1 MSSASDCGGSPND
14 TLQPMTLVTISQ
26 VEAARPD
33 GLTQSGAA
41 MGQSAAGLNER
52 INQQQ
57 GALDTLKSGWQGAAS
72 DSAIAKAVPILTHMQ
87 QMQKAM
93 AVLQTTLQEGGVT
106 LSGIRTNVL
115 NNVDQLRGQGW
126 QVASDGS
133 VSVRP
138 GSSLDRY
145 AAISPV
151 NEMQVRQLAAANS
164 MTMKSLLASFDTTDR
179 QLGQKMRSAVA
190 ALDGK
195 PSTFWAGIGDI
206 PQKPPDT
213 GPTIPQDKSPEEVK
227 TWWES
232 LSQSDKDR
240 LLREQP
246 EKLGNL
252 NGIPVEDRSK
262 ANIETMNRDIAR
274 VENATEAIPYDDMQR
289 YYNAIKIRDGLA
301 AQRAKTGAE
310 TYLYVYEPNAFDNQG
325 RAAIA
330 IGNPDTA
337 DNTAV
342 VVPGTGNSV
351 ESGWLSRD
359 DAARV
364 YDQTSKAD
372 PTRST
377 AVVAWMGYDA
387 PDSLTDVRVGQP
399 DLARQGGDLL
409 AGDVNALNVTNQ
421 GDSHVTVIGHSY
433 GSTTVADAAAGSGM
447 RVDDVVLIGSPG
459 TDLAKSAS
467 DFHLPEGGH
476 VFVGAASTDPITH
489 FGGMQSTMPGTDFTV
504 GLGNDPADDDF
515 GSTRFKAEVPGL
527 SNPFSDHSS
536 YLQPGSESLYSI
548 ATIASGQGDKLEELG
563 MTADHRFRMGIPGL
577 PEMGPKLDP
586 EIVRPGTSG
595 HTYG

>member
-1 MSSASDCGGSPND
+1 
-14 TLQPMTLVTISQ
+14 MTLVTIAQ

-33 GLTQSGAA
+33 GLTQSGAV
-41 MGQSAAGLNER
+41 MGQSAAGLNAR
-52 INQQQ
+52 ISQQQ
-57 GALDTLKSGWQGAAS
+57 GTLTALKSGWQGAAS
-72 DSAIAKAVPILTHMQ
+72 DAAIAKAGPTLQRMQ
-87 QMQKAM
+87 DMHRSM
-93 AVLQTTLQEGGVT
+93 ATLQTTLQDGGAA
-106 LSGIRTNVL
+106 LSGIRANVL
-115 NNVDQLRGQGW
+115 STADQLRGQGW
-126 QVASDGS
+126 QVGSDGT

-138 GSSLDRY
+138 GSPLDKY
-145 AAISPV
+145 ARVSPV
-151 NEMQVRQLAAANS
+151 NNMQIRQQAATNS
-164 MTMKSLLASFDTTDR
+164 MTMKTLLASFDTTDR
-179 QLGQKMRSAVA
+179 QLGQNLRSAVA

-195 PSTFWAGIGDI
+195 PSTFWARSGDI
-206 PQKPPDT
+206 PQAPPDT
-213 GPTIPQDKSPEEVK
+213 GPTIPQDKSPDEVK
-227 TWWES
+227 TWWDS
-232 LSQSDKDR
+232 LSQADKDR

-246 EKLGNL
+246 DKLGNL

-262 ANIETMNRDIAR
+262 ANIEMMNRDIAR

-301 AQRAKTGAE
+301 AQHAKTGAE
-310 TYLYVYEPNAFDNQG
+310 TYLYVYEPNAFGNQG

-330 IGNPDTA
+330 IGNPDKA

-351 ESGWLSRD
+351 ESGWLSQD

-372 PTRST
+372 PTQST

-387 PDSLTDVRVGQP
+387 PDSMADVRVGQP

-409 AGDVNALNVTNQ
+409 ASDVNALGVTNQ
-421 GDSHVTVIGHSY
+421 DDSHVTVIGHSY

-459 TDLAKSAS
+459 TDLAQSAA
-467 DFHLPEGGH
+467 DFHLSEGGH
-476 VFVGAASTDPITH
+476 VYVGAASTDPVTH
-489 FGGMQSTMPGTDFTV
+489 FGGNQSTVPGTDITV

-527 SNPFSDHSS
+527 TNPISDHSS

-563 MTADHRFRMGIPGL
+563 MTADHRFQIGIPGL
-577 PEMGPKLDP
+577 PEMGPQLDP
-586 EIVRPGTSG
+586 EILRPGTSG

>member
-1 MSSASDCGGSPND
+1 MA
-14 TLQPMTLVTISQ
+14 LVTIPQ

-52 INQQQ
+52 ISQQQ
-57 GALDTLKSGWQGAAS
+57 STLNTLKSGWQGSAA
-72 DSAIAKAVPILTHMQ
+72 DAAITKAGPTLQRMQ
-87 QMQKAM
+87 DMHRSM
-93 AVLQTTLQEGGVT
+93 ATLQTTLQEGGAA
-106 LSGIRTNVL
+106 LSGIRANVL
-115 NNVDQLRGQGW
+115 STADQLRGQGW
-126 QVASDGS
+126 QVGSDGS

-138 GSSLDRY
+138 GSPLDRY
-145 AAISPV
+145 ARISPV
-151 NEMQVRQLAAANS
+151 NEMQVRQLASANS
-164 MTMKSLLASFDTTDR
+164 LAMKTLLASFDMTDR
-179 QLGQKMRSAVA
+179 QVGRDLRSAVA

-206 PQKPPDT
+206 PQKPPET
-213 GPTIPQDKSPEEVK
+213 GPKIPQDKSPEEVK
-227 TWWES
+227 TWWDS
-232 LSQSDKDR
+232 LSQADKDR
-240 LLREQP
+240 LMREQP
-246 EKLGNL
+246 DKLGNL
-252 NGIPVEDRSK
+252 NGIPVEDRSR
-262 ANIETMNRDIAR
+262 ANIEMMNRDIAR
-274 VENATEAIPYDDMQR
+274 VENATEAIPYDVMQR

-351 ESGWLSRD
+351 ESGWLSQD

-364 YDQTSKAD
+364 YDQTAKAD
-372 PTRST
+372 PTQSA

-409 AGDVNALNVTNQ
+409 AGDINALSVTNQ

-459 TDLAKSAS
+459 TDLAQSAA

-489 FGGMQSTMPGTDFTV
+489 LGGMQSTMPGTDFTV

-527 SNPFSDHSS
+527 TSPFSDHSS

-563 MTADHRFRMGIPGL
+563 MTADHRFQIGIPGL

>member
-1 MSSASDCGGSPND
+1 MP
-14 TLQPMTLVTISQ
+14 VTIPQ
-26 VEAARPD
+26 VEASNPD
-33 GLTQSGAA
+33 SLTQSGTAL
-41 MGQSAAGLNER
+41 GQSASGLNDR
-52 INQQQ
+52 IHQQQ
-57 GALDTLKSGWQGAAS
+57 STLNALKSSWQGSGS
-72 DSAIAKAVPILTHMQ
+72 DAAIAKATPTVQQMQ
-87 QMQKAM
+87 QMHESMTK
-93 AVLQTTLQEGGVT
+93 LQSTLQEGGAT
-106 LSGIRTNVL
+106 LTQTRNNVL
-115 NNVDQLRGQGW
+115 QTADQLRNQGW
-126 QVASDGS
+126 QVGADGS

-138 GSSLDRY
+138 GSPLDKY
-145 AAISPV
+145 AKTSQV
-151 NEMQVRQLAAANS
+151 NAMQVQQLAVTNS
-164 MTMKSLLASFDTTDR
+164 TTMKTLLASFDTTDR
-179 QLGQKMRSAVA
+179 QIGQNLRSAVA
-190 ALDGK
+190 ALDAK
-195 PSTFWAGIGDI
+195 PSTSWAGIGDI

-213 GPTIPQDKSPEEVK
+213 GPRIPQDKSPDEVK
-227 TWWES
+227 KWWES
-232 LSQSDKDR
+232 LSQADKDR

-246 EKLGNL
+246 DKVGNL

-262 ANIETMNRDIAR
+262 ANIEVMNRDIAR
-274 VENATEAIPYDDMQR
+274 VENATEAVPYDDMQR
-289 YYNAIKIRDGLA
+289 YYNALKVRDGLA
-301 AQRAKTGAE
+301 AQHAKTGAE
-310 TYLYVYEPNAFDNQG
+310 TYLYVYEPNAFNNQG

-330 IGNPDTA
+330 IGNPDKA

-351 ESGWLSRD
+351 ESGWLSQD

-387 PDSLTDVRVGQP
+387 PDSMADIRVGQP

-409 AGDVNALNVTNQ
+409 AADVNALSVTNQ
-421 GDSHVTVIGHSY
+421 GDSHVTVMGHSY

-459 TDLAKSAS
+459 TDLAQSAA

-476 VFVGAASTDPITH
+476 VYVGAASSDPVTH
-489 FGGMQSTMPGTDFTV
+489 LGGNQSTIPGTDITV

-527 SNPFSDHSS
+527 TNPISDHST

-548 ATIASGQGDKLEELG
+548 ATIASGHGNMLEDLG
-563 MTADHRFRMGIPGL
+563 MTADHRFQIGIPGL
-577 PEMGPKLDP
+577 PEMGPEIDP
-586 EIVRPGTSG
+586 EIFRPGTSG